1 MPEAATL
8 DAIELPV
15 LGMTCASCVGRVERA
30 IGAVPGVRRAS
41 VNLAA
46 ERAHVEGGDPAAVAA
61 AIRAVGYE
69 PLEHTVELQ
78 VRGMTCASCVGRV
91 ERALKSEPGVLD
103 AQVNLATERAT
114 VRVLEG
120 TVTSERLAAV
130 IAEAGYDASMV
141 EAAGG
146 ANEDREQAA
155 RLAEIGA
162 LRRSV
167 ILAAVATLPLFTLEM
182 ARHVSPSVHHWL
194 ATTLGEQPWRLIS
207 LALASFVLFGP
218 GLRFYKKGVP
228 NLLRRAPDMNSLV
241 VLGATA
247 AWAYS
252 LVATLSPRTL
262 PAGTNNVYY
271 EAAAVIVTLILLG
284 RWFEARAKGRTS
296 EAIKRLLHLQAKTA
310 RVQRAGEDV
319 EVPIEA
325 VRPGDLVI
333 VRPGERIPVDGE
345 ILDGG
350 SFVDESMIT
359 GEAMPVEKGPGATVV
374 GGTVN
379 KTGAFRFRAT
389 KVGADTLLAQI
400 VRMVEQAQGA
410 KLPIQALVDKVTA
423 WFVPVVIA
431 LAALNFGVWLVF
443 GPAPALGLA
452 LVNAVTVLIIACPCA
467 MGLATPTS
475 IMVGT
480 GRAAELG
487 VLFRRGE
494 SLQALRDV
502 KAVVFDKT
510 GTLTLGRPALTTL
523 QVLEGYEEN
532 EILAAAASVENLSEH
547 PIGEAI
553 VSEARRRGLPLHP
566 VTDFQATPG
575 FGVTAA
581 VAGHDL
587 VIGAGRHL
595 QAAGIDVSSLS
606 DRADALADAGESPLF
621 VGIDGRLAGL
631 LAVADPIK
639 PTSAEA
645 IAALHKLGLKV
656 AIVTGD
662 HHRTAAAVARALGVD
677 EVLADVLPDGKARA
691 VVRLR
696 ERYGAVAFVGDGVND
711 APALATAE
719 VGIAM
724 GQGTDIAIESA
735 DVVLMGGDL
744 TGVVTALGLSR
755 ATLRN
760 IRQNL
765 GWAFGYNVVL
775 IPLAAGV
782 LYPAFGWLLSPM
794 LAAGAMAL
802 SSISVLTNA
811 LRLRRYRP
819 PGVAAAGGTA

>member
-1 MPEAATL
+1 MPETATL

-61 AIRAVGYE
+61 AIRAVGYK
-69 PLEHTVELQ
+69 PLEHTTELQ

-103 AQVNLATERAT
+103 AQVNVATERAT

-130 IAEAGYDASMV
+130 IAEAGYHATLA
-141 EAAGG
+141 EAAG

-167 ILAAVATLPLFTLEM
+167 MLAAVATLPLFTLEM
-182 ARHVSPSVHHWL
+182 ARHVSPSVDHWL
-194 ATTLGEQPWRLIS
+194 TTTLGEQPWRLAS
-207 LALASFVLFGP
+207 LVLASFVLFGP

-241 VLGATA
+241 VLGATS

-252 LVATLSPRTL
+252 LVATLFPRAL
-262 PAGTNNVYY
+262 PAGTDNVYY

-296 EAIKRLLHLQAKTA
+296 DAIKRLLRLQAKTA

-319 EVPIEA
+319 EVPIDA
-325 VRPGDLVI
+325 VRPGDLVL
-333 VRPGERIPVDGE
+333 VRPGERVPVDGK

-359 GEAMPVEKGPGATVV
+359 GEAMPVEKGPGAVVV

-379 KTGAFRFRAT
+379 KTGTFRFHAT

-400 VRMVEQAQGA
+400 VRMVQQAQGA

-423 WFVPVVIA
+423 WFVPLVIG
-431 LAALNFGVWLVF
+431 LATLTFGVWLVF

-452 LVNAVTVLIIACPCA
+452 LVNAVAVLIIACPCA

-523 QVLEGYEEN
+523 QALEGHEDDDV
-532 EILAAAASVENLSEH
+532 LTAAASVEQLSEH

-553 VSEARRRGLPLHP
+553 VTEAQRRRLALQP
-566 VTDFQATPG
+566 VEDFQAIPG
-575 FGVTAA
+575 FGVTAT
-581 VAGHDL
+581 VAGREL
-587 VIGAGRHL
+587 IIGAARHL
-595 QAAGIDVSSLS
+595 QAAGIDIASLAA
-606 DRADALADAGESPLF
+606 RADALADGGASPLF

-639 PTSAEA
+639 PTSVQA

-662 HHRTAAAVARALGVD
+662 HHRTAAAVARTLGVD

-691 VVRLR
+691 VERLR

-711 APALATAE
+711 APALATAD

-735 DVVLMGGDL
+735 DVVLMSGDL

-765 GWAFGYNVVL
+765 GWAFGYNVLL

-802 SSISVLTNA
+802 SSVSVLTNA
-811 LRLRRYRP
+811 LRLRGYRP
-819 PGVAAAGGTA
+819 AHSAAPRGTA